1 MRDNEN
7 VVYPPRLV
15 LRLLPRESG
24 GTTLLTEFD
33 SKLELQVVGVPNL
46 DKYHLR
52 LTPAGILL

>member
-7 VVYPPRLV
+7 AVYPPRLV
-15 LRLLPRESG
+15 LRLLPRGSG
-24 GTTLLTEFD
+24 DTTFLTELD

-52 LTPAGILL
+52 LTPAGIL